1 MFLGPMEKRTVR
13 FDITFLSWVE
23 VNTCSKK
30 RKNPAQSCQVSVER
44 PRVVTLE
51 GEVIAPNGNMSSA
64 LRSSCCLWLWHGPR
78 KFRRKSGVAALKL
91 VVSVLERVNGTAKLF
106 AQSEGSQQHG
116 FLFLKKEWMEVEENI
131 LSQSFAATVATSLQG
146 VKSLSGGRVEFGG
159 AEQLQ
164 EMRTKASISRLFTR
178 TPDDA
183 EVVPSP

>member
-1 MFLGPMEKRTVR
+1 M
-13 FDITFLSWVE
+13 
-23 VNTCSKK
+23 
-30 RKNPAQSCQVSVER
+30 
-44 PRVVTLE
+44 VTLE

-64 LRSSCCLWLWHGPR
+64 LRSSCCLWLWHGPT

-91 VVSVLERVNGTAKLF
+91 VVSVLERVNSAKMF
-106 AQSEGSQQHG
+106 AQSEGSQQHYVV
-116 FLFLKKEWMEVEENI
+116 FLKKEWMEVEENTI
-131 LSQSFAATVATSLQG
+131 SQSFAATVATSLQG